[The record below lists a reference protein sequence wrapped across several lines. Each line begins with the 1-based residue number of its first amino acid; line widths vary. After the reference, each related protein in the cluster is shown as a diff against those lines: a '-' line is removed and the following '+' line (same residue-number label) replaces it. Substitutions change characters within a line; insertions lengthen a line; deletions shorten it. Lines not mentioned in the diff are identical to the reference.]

1 MEDKKLTGYPTIDM
15 PHQKYFRERP
25 LRNFDVN
32 QKIYSLI
39 LDANKSNLDYKA
51 IGYMGK
57 NITYKELFN
66 DVKKYISAFDSL
78 GVKKGDVVPILTT
91 NTPEVAKILLAL
103 NYIGAI
109 SKWVDL
115 RSSENGLIHYFN
127 EHNCKVCICFDK
139 IIKNV
144 EDIISKTNLE
154 TVIVNKPVDSLDKI
168 KNIGY
173 DIMMNLREKTSVIP
187 KDKRFITFKEF
198 ENLGK
203 NLNNEF
209 KLASYDK
216 EEPSL
221 IVQSSGTTGVSKSII
236 HTDYSVNNSFKEWS
250 YTDFPLYPGNSLL
263 VTVPPFVAYGLVGSY
278 FLALS
283 LGMRAELCPK
293 IDETTVYDNL
303 GKFDISYA
311 APLHYRYLRDKI
323 KSKPDAEKI
332 KDLLSVKAFV
342 TGGDKITESEIKEI
356 YDLLESYGCY
366 TPILNGYGN
375 NEGLG
380 AECVNPYIHNK
391 LGSIGVPLPFNKF
404 TAVDLNTG
412 KELKYGEVGEIC
424 VQTETKFVEYTNNEQ
439 ATKETKK
446 LHEDG
451 KEWIHTGDLGYL
463 DEDGYI
469 HLKGRLR
476 RVIIKAAFKISP
488 DTIEKVICYHP
499 AVKDCVTVGVNDEK
513 DVSVP
518 MAFIT
523 LKDEYIM
530 NQQQI
535 LEEIKAVC
543 YKGLK
548 DYEIPSYYEI
558 IDTIPY
564 TDNNKQDFRK
574 LETIGNEIVENQN
587 LDNHNKVLK
596 R

>member
-278 FLALS
+278 F
-283 LGMRAELCPK
+283 
-293 IDETTVYDNL
+293 
-303 GKFDISYA
+303 
-311 APLHYRYLRDKI
+311 
-323 KSKPDAEKI
+323 
-332 KDLLSVKAFV
+332 
-342 TGGDKITESEIKEI
+342 
-356 YDLLESYGCY
+356 
-366 TPILNGYGN
+366 
-375 NEGLG
+375 
-380 AECVNPYIHNK
+380 
-391 LGSIGVPLPFNKF
+391 
-404 TAVDLNTG
+404 
-412 KELKYGEVGEIC
+412 
-424 VQTETKFVEYTNNEQ
+424 
-439 ATKETKK
+439 
-446 LHEDG
+446 
-451 KEWIHTGDLGYL
+451 
-463 DEDGYI
+463 
-469 HLKGRLR
+469 
-476 RVIIKAAFKISP
+476 
-488 DTIEKVICYHP
+488 
-499 AVKDCVTVGVNDEK
+499 
-513 DVSVP
+513 
-518 MAFIT
+518 
-523 LKDEYIM
+523 
-530 NQQQI
+530 
-535 LEEIKAVC
+535 
-543 YKGLK
+543 
-548 DYEIPSYYEI
+548 
-558 IDTIPY
+558 
-564 TDNNKQDFRK
+564 
-574 LETIGNEIVENQN
+574 
-587 LDNHNKVLK
+587 
-596 R
+596 